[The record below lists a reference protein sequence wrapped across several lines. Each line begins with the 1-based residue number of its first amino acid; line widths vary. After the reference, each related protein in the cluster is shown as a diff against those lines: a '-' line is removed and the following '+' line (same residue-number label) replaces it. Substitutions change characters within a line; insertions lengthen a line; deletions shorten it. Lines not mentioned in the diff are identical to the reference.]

1 MRIAVLMGGR
11 SKEREVSLRSGRAV
25 VESLKRR
32 GYEAIPVDADAGVAA
47 ELQKL
52 APDLAF
58 IALHGRYGED
68 GSIQGLLEMLDIPYT
83 GCGVASSAICMD
95 KVITKKLLVYEGIP
109 TAPFLV
115 LKNDCD
121 SRHESVADIM
131 EHLGMPIVIKPS
143 NQGSSIGTTIVKD
156 SDQLGA
162 ALDEAFALWPEA
174 LAEKFIEGV
183 EVTSSVLGNDYPR
196 VLPLI
201 EINTA
206 TGVYDYKAK
215 YTPGGSSHIIPAR
228 VSKQATRRVEEISR
242 QIYLAFRC
250 LGFARIDFII
260 DSSDQ
265 PYVLEVN
272 NIPGLTELSLFPDA
286 AAHAGMSY
294 DDLVENI
301 VNLARKFWGLC

>member
-1 MRIAVLMGGR
+1 MMRIAVLMGGR

-25 VESLKRR
+25 VESLKRK
-32 GYEAIPVDADAGVAA
+32 GYDAIPVDANVVVAA

-52 APDLAF
+52 APELAF

-95 KVITKKLLVYEGIP
+95 KVFTKKLLIYEGIP

-115 LKNDCD
+115 LKKDD
-121 SRHESVADIM
+121 SRHESIADIT
-131 EHLGMPIVIKPS
+131 EHLGIPLVIKPA
-143 NQGSSIGTTIVKD
+143 NQGSSIGTTIVRD
-156 SDQLGA
+156 SAHLSA
-162 ALDEAFALWPEA
+162 ALDEAFDLWPEA
-174 LAEKFIEGV
+174 LAEKFIDGV
-183 EVTSSVLGNDYPR
+183 EVTASVLGNDYPR
-196 VLPLI
+196 VLSLI
-201 EINTA
+201 EIETP
-206 TGVYDYKAK
+206 TGVYDYNSK

-228 VSKQATRRVEEISR
+228 ISKQAARLVEEISR

-272 NIPGLTELSLFPDA
+272 NIPGMTELSLFPDA
-286 AAHAGMSY
+286 AAHAGISY
-294 DDLVENI
+294 DDLVESI
-301 VNLARKFWGLC
+301 VNLAKKYWDIG